1 MVVGLEIIAIFADM
15 KRFNFVRLGWAICAL
30 VVAGTALRAGAQKIY
45 STGSGY
51 DADLKVYVT
60 DREYRADLVV
70 YRTDREY
77 RAKGSENKG
86 IWFFTE
92 RRYNADKKV
101 FFVDHEYQADLV
113 VYFTDREYRA
123 GWKKPEKRYLLY

>member
-1 MVVGLEIIAIFADM
+1 M
-15 KRFNFVRLGWAICAL
+15 KRFNFVRLGRVICAL
-30 VVAGTALRAGAQKIY
+30 VVAGASLRAGGQKIY

-60 DREYRADLVV
+60 EREYRADLVV

-92 RRYNADKKV
+92 RRYNADKRV